1 MIMREQWGFSCAREI
16 IFGLNAVK
24 RLGNAV
30 RKLGCKYPLV
40 VTDQTVKKI
49 GLLEGVIS
57 PLKDSGIEY
66 GLFDKSEPEPSI
78 SFVNNYY
85 KEVKNKKYD
94 CMHYMFSSTIYP

>member
-24 RLGNAV
+24 RLGSAV

-66 GLFDKSEPEPSI
+66 GLFDKSEQEPSI
-78 SFVNNYY
+78 SFVNNY
-85 KEVKNKKYD
+85 
-94 CMHYMFSSTIYP
+94 